1 MEMKETKIGF
11 CIPDFDP
18 IRLKDFLSSNDAGK
32 WGADPTGEND
42 IAVVRSTNFN
52 DTGYLDLSDVSLR
65 SLPEDD
71 YKKTKLLENDIVIER
86 SGGSANQPVGR
97 VSFVTKEIEDTGFG
111 FSNFIQ
117 RIRVSDE
124 HNAKYVF
131 YCLYHLHSAGIT
143 QTMQT
148 QTNGIRNLEYRY
160 YLNQKL
166 PKPSPTEQ
174 TRIANLLSSV
184 DKTIQATK
192 NSIAKLEKLKT
203 SLMQNLLT
211 GKMKPDGTWRREE
224 DFQITKRG
232 KIPKNWTFYKINQIS
247 TTYSGATPS
256 RSNEKFYY
264 GDIPWVKSGEVNQS
278 FIYDTEEKISLQAF
292 ESSSTKWVEPE
303 TILFAMY
310 GATAGQLAILKV
322 RACTNQAVLAIPIND
337 SSLFYRDYV
346 LFAIEVIVPFLIT
359 VCQGSGQPNLSKT
372 IIDKSYIAVP
382 NDIEEQK
389 EIAKHILSVLETIY
403 AKRIKIDKF
412 NLLKKSLMQNLL
424 TGKVRI
430 PQEALKKEENEQ

>member
-1 MEMKETKIGF
+1 MKETKIGF

-52 DTGYLDLSDVSLR
+52 DTGYLDLSDVALR

-71 YKKTKLLENDIVIER
+71 YRKTKLLENDIVIER

-166 PKPSPTEQ
+166 PKPTPAEQ
-174 TRIANLLSSV
+174 THIANLLSAV

-211 GKMKPDGTWRREE
+211 GKMKPDGTWRAE
-224 DFQITKRG
+224 DEFWIDDKFGKVPNGWKISYLKDVQEINKESLPASTDPNYILKYITIEAVFTDKIDFDKVPEYRFSEAPGRARRIIKKGDFIVSTVRPNLKGFARLKEDGENWICSTGFATVSPKENQVSDFYFFQILSFIGEKQFASFISGSNYPAVTDRDFKQLRVYEPPFEEQVLISD
-232 KIPKNWTFYKINQIS
+232 KIESVVNVINKKQASINQ
-247 TTYSGATPS
+247 
-256 RSNEKFYY
+256 
-264 GDIPWVKSGEVNQS
+264 
-278 FIYDTEEKISLQAF
+278 L
-292 ESSSTKWVEPE
+292 
-303 TILFAMY
+303 
-310 GATAGQLAILKV
+310 
-322 RACTNQAVLAIPIND
+322 
-337 SSLFYRDYV
+337 
-346 LFAIEVIVPFLIT
+346 
-359 VCQGSGQPNLSKT
+359 
-372 IIDKSYIAVP
+372 DK
-382 NDIEEQK
+382 
-389 EIAKHILSVLETIY
+389 
-403 AKRIKIDKF
+403 
-412 NLLKKSLMQNLL
+412 LKKSLMQNLL
-424 TGKVRI
+424 TGKVRV
-430 PQEALKKEENEQ
+430 PHEALKKEENEQ